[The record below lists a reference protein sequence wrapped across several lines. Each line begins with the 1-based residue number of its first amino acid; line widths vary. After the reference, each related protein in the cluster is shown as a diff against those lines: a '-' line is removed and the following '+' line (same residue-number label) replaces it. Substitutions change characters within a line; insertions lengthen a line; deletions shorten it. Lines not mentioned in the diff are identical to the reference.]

1 MNNTPALV
9 WFRND
14 LRISDNPALLAAA
27 KRGGPVIGLYV
38 LDEGGDR
45 RPMGAASRWWLQR
58 SLTAL
63 EQSLAAL
70 GSRLVVLR
78 GDPETLLPAA
88 CAALRASAMLW
99 NRRYGADER
108 RLDGAL
114 KETLRGLGLE
124 VESFNASLLREPW
137 EVRSQAGTPMKV
149 FTPYWKASRAM
160 GPFALPLPAPD
171 RLSGL
176 SDVPAL
182 PGQIP
187 LADVFALN
195 APIDWTTDMA
205 ATWQPGEA
213 GAAAQLARFL
223 AEGLKGYADDRNRP
237 DRESTSRL
245 SPYLAFGEIGPRQI
259 LHTSSFAVDSGE
271 SPAGTDDLGKFF
283 SEVGWRE
290 FAYHLLYDNPDLAKT
305 NIQRK
310 FDAFPWQGNPAH
322 LKAWQRGRTGY
333 PIVDAGMRQLW
344 QTGWMHNRVRMVV
357 ASFLIKHLLIDWRVG
372 EDWFWDTLVDADPA
386 NNPASWQWVAGSG
399 ADAAPY
405 YRIFNPILQ
414 GEKFDPDGAY
424 VRQFVPE
431 LESMPSDHIH
441 APWTAPPH
449 VLRQAR
455 VALGSSYPRPIVDHD
470 AARQRALAAYKDM
483 G

>member
-1 MNNTPALV
+1 MNNAPTLL

-27 KRGGPVIGLYV
+27 ARGAPVLGLYI
-38 LDEGGDR
+38 LDTAGDR
-45 RPMGAASRWWLQR
+45 RPMGAASRWWLQH
-58 SLTAL
+58 SLTRL
-63 EQSLAAL
+63 GESLAAL
-70 GSRLVVLR
+70 GSRLVVLE
-78 GDPETLLPAA
+78 GDPETLLPATV
-88 CAALRASAMLW
+88 AALGAKAVVW
-99 NRRYGADER
+99 NRRYGAAER

-114 KETLRGLGLE
+114 KETLRGRGVS

-137 EVRSQAGTPMKV
+137 EVRSQAGAPMKV
-149 FTPYWKASRAM
+149 FTPFWKAARAQ
-160 GPFALPLPAPD
+160 GPFAAPLAAPGPMPALGDLPP
-171 RLSGL
+171 
-176 SDVPAL
+176 L
-182 PGQIP
+182 PGQID
-187 LADVFALN
+187 LADVFHLN
-195 APIDWTTDMA
+195 APVDWTLEMA
-205 ATWQPGEA
+205 TTWQPGEA
-213 GAAAQLARFL
+213 GAQARLAAFL
-223 AEGLKGYADDRNRP
+223 SGGLRGYAEDRNRP
-237 DRESTSRL
+237 DRTSTSFL
-245 SPYLAFGEIGPRQI
+245 SPHLAFGEIGPRQI
-259 LHTSSFAVDSGE
+259 IQTSTFAVESGE
-271 SPAGTDDLGKFF
+271 SPAGTDDLTKFF

-310 FDAFPWQGNPAH
+310 FDAFPWQGDAAH
-322 LKAWQRGRTGY
+322 LKAWQRGQTGY

-405 YRIFNPILQ
+405 YRIFNPMLQ
-414 GEKFDPDGAY
+414 GVKFDPDGTY

-431 LESMPSDHIH
+431 LESMPSAHIH
-441 APWTAPPH
+441 APWQAPPH
-449 VLRQAR
+449 ILRQAR
-455 VALGSSYPRPIVDHD
+455 VDLGRTYPRPIVDHD
-470 AARQRALAAYKDM
+470 AARARALAAYKDM